1 MSDAQYLLPP
11 TFERCLDSYFREIDK
26 YPLLSRDEEVALA
39 RRIKQ
44 GDQEALQLLVL
55 SNLRFVVS
63 VAKKYVNRGLMLS
76 DLINEGN
83 IGLLKAAERF
93 DAERGF
99 RFISYAVWWV
109 RQGVTQALKEKA
121 RTVRLPQSQNMLL
134 GKVKKV
140 ERELQQEG
148 VLYPAPEQIAE
159 RLDQSLVVINRL
171 LQVNQAMLTINDDGR
186 EGDQLPLVETLEA
199 KDQVSPEKCVLVDS
213 LRNDIE
219 RSLGNLTERQAAVVK
234 RYFGLGYEEAQTLQE
249 IGEVMGLTRE
259 RIRQVK
265 EMALAKL
272 RGVMSEEQF

>member
-159 RLDQSLVVINRL
+159 RLDQSLMVINRL

-219 RSLGNLTERQAAVVK
+219 RSLGNLTERQAGVVK